1 MGTGR
6 KENLINPADRTSEE
20 LRAMTV
26 KGGKKSGEVRRQR
39 KTFREGL
46 EWLLTH
52 AELPDALKEQLK
64 KQGCKPDE
72 MNHMMVI
79 LRSLIAKA
87 EQGDV
92 QAFNAIIAQVG
103 EKPADKLDVK
113 GNLDNEVVVRY
124 IGKEGDEIFP
134 SSEAEVLEQEN
145 GNNP

>member
-1 MGTGR
+1 MGVGR

-64 KQGCKPDE
+64 KQGCAVED

-92 QAFNAIIAQVG
+92 SAFNAIIAQIG
-103 EKPADKLDVK
+103 EKPADKLDLG
-113 GNLDNEVVVRY
+113 GNLNNEIIVRY
-124 IGKEGDEIFP
+124 IGQKGEEVFP
-134 SSEAEVLEQEN
+134 SSEAEITD
-145 GNNP
+145 

>member
-1 MGTGR
+1 MGKGR
-6 KENLINPADRTSEE
+6 KENLINPAARTPEE

-46 EWLLTH
+46 EWLLIH

-64 KQGCKPDE
+64 KQGCDTE
-72 MNHMMVI
+72 DMNHMMVI

-92 QAFNAIIAQVG
+92 AAFNAIIAQVG
-103 EKPADKLDVK
+103 EKPADKLDVA
-113 GNLDNEVVVRY
+113 GSLNNDIVIRY
-124 IGKEGDEIFP
+124 IGKEGEEVFP
-134 SSEAEVLEQEN
+134 SSEAEVQQD
-145 GNNP
+145 

>member
-1 MGTGR
+1 MGKGT
-6 KENLINPADRTSEE
+6 KENLRPANTLTEDE
-20 LRAMTV
+20 LRRMTRN
-26 KGGKKSGEVRRQR
+26 GGKKSVEKRRQR

-46 EWLLTH
+46 EWLLTN

-64 KQGCKPDE
+64 KQGCNPED

-92 QAFNAIIAQVG
+92 QAFNAIIAQIG

-113 GNLDNEVVVRY
+113 GNLGNEVVVRY

-134 SSEAEVLEQEN
+134 SSEQEVMESEMK
-145 GNNP
+145 

>member
-1 MGTGR
+1 MGKGT
-6 KENLINPADRTSEE
+6 KENLRPANTLTEDE
-20 LRAMTV
+20 LRRMTRN
-26 KGGKKSGEVRRQR
+26 GGKKSVEKRRQR

-46 EWLLTH
+46 EWLLTN

-64 KQGCKPDE
+64 KQGCNPED

-92 QAFNAIIAQVG
+92 QAFNAIIAQIG

-113 GNLDNEVVVRY
+113 GNLGNEVVVRY

-134 SSEAEVLEQEN
+134 SSEQEVLESEMK
-145 GNNP
+145 